1 MKEFNRLLEA
11 AQQSI
16 EETNML
22 SKRIEEYQDY
32 AKRIHIL
39 GAEMDR
45 LNQINKSLED
55 DNKTMRLKYS
65 NNINFEKKEQELSLM
80 KVLMALEIES
90 LRSQMEK
97 RQLTEEDMR
106 KSYMENIRRI

>member
-11 AQQSI
+11 AQKSI
-16 EETNML
+16 EETNIL

-45 LNQINKSLED
+45 LNQINKGLEE

-65 NNINFEKKEQELSLM
+65 DNINFEKKEQEISLM

-90 LRSQMEK
+90 LRSQ
-97 RQLTEEDMR
+97 
-106 KSYMENIRRI
+106 I